1 MSLVFAAVVDMV
13 DFLNSTPKDGNDG
26 HLRHIMGKTQG
37 ILKSRFLSVIE
48 GSNDLLT
55 GLSSKLESALSL
67 STDSVSESTVPIS
80 NVEENHDVTHSQAAT
95 EVFTRKL
102 RFPQFGSGL
111 SFEDYTTIARHKR
124 EKAYSKENIFE
135 SRSGENGLKVVGAKA
150 SEDHS
155 CASSESNNDT
165 SSKFNQTI
173 ELKATGPDPY
183 DKLRYKTGI
192 VEFLKFASKCLCGES
207 VMQACEYT

>member
-1 MSLVFAAVVDMV
+1 LLQPRVLQQGGSEIVCTLLQHVSLVFAAVVDMV
-13 DFLNSTPKDGNDG
+13 EFLNATPKDGNDG

-80 NVEENHDVTHSQAAT
+80 NVEENHDVTQSQAT
-95 EVFTRKL
+95 NEVFTRKL

-124 EKAYSKENIFE
+124 EKAYSKGNIFE
-135 SRSGENGLKVVGAKA
+135 SRSGENGLKVVGAKT

-173 ELKATGPDPY
+173 ELNATGPDPY

-192 VEFLKFASKCLCGES
+192 V
-207 VMQACEYT
+207 